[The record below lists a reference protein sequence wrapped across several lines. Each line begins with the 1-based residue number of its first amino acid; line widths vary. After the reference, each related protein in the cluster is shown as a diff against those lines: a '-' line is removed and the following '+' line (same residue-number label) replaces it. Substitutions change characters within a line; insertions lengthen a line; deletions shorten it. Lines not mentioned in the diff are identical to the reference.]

1 MPYFK
6 FQNIKIS
13 AISAAVPKGEI
24 KSDEYA
30 ERFGEEYVA
39 KFKDG
44 TGVLAAHKT
53 REYQTASDLAY
64 AAAEDL
70 LHKKQINREE
80 IGALIFCTSSPDYR
94 RPASA
99 CVLHKRLG
107 LSKNCTAY
115 DINLTCSAFV
125 FGLTSICSLM
135 QSSDIN
141 KALLLL
147 GETSSKMAN
156 PQDKSI
162 VMLFGDGGAALLLE
176 KTDESNVIHSILKT
190 DGTGYQQ
197 IIAPGGGFRN
207 LNPSKHEFE
216 FEDGNIRSMYN
227 VYMQGENVFS
237 FTISEVPRTVK
248 EFLAKTETSVDGY
261 DCFAFHQAN
270 RFILQMIAKKLKVD
284 FGRFPLCLDRYGNTS
299 GPSVPIT
306 ICDHYGKDGSNQE
319 VNILMSS
326 FGVGLSWGVCSA
338 VVNVNDIYPI
348 IETDEIFKEGIINS
362 PDDFLREE

>member
-6 FQNIKIS
+6 FHNIKIS
-13 AISAAVPKGEI
+13 AISAAVPKNEI
-24 KSDEYA
+24 KSDEYV
-30 ERFGEEYVA
+30 ERFGEESVN
-39 KFKDG
+39 KFKEG
-44 TGVLAAHKT
+44 TGVLSAHKT
-53 REYQTASDLAY
+53 REHQTASDLAY
-64 AAAEDL
+64 AAAENL
-70 LHKKQINREE
+70 LQKKQVNREE
-80 IGALIFCTSSPDYR
+80 IGALIFCSSSPDYR

-125 FGLTSICSLM
+125 FGLTTICSLM
-135 QSSDIN
+135 QSSDTS

-156 PQDKSI
+156 PLDKSI
-162 VMLFGDGGAALLLE
+162 VMLFGDGGVALLLE
-176 KTDESNVIHSILKT
+176 KTDEPNEIQSILKT

-207 LNPSKHEFE
+207 LNPSKQEFV
-216 FEDGNIRSMYN
+216 FEDGNTRSMYN

-248 EFLAKTETSVDGY
+248 EFFAKTETSVDNY
-261 DCFAFHQAN
+261 DCFVFHQAN

-284 FGRFPLCLDRYGNTS
+284 FSKFPLCLDRYGNTS

-306 ICDHYGKDGSNQE
+306 ICDKYGKDASDSE
-319 VNILMSS
+319 VNVLMSS

-338 VVNVNDIYPI
+338 KINVQDIYPI
-348 IETDEIFKEGIINS
+348 IETDEIFTEGIINS
-362 PDDFLREE
+362 PDDFLRDE

>member
-24 KSDEYA
+24 KSDEYVD
-30 ERFGEEYVA
+30 RFGEEYVS
-39 KFKDG
+39 KFKEG
-44 TGVLAAHKT
+44 TGVLSTHKT
-53 REYQTASDLAY
+53 REHQTASDLAY
-64 AAAEDL
+64 AAAENIL
-70 LHKKQINREE
+70 LQKQISRDE
-80 IGALIFCTSSPDYR
+80 IGALLFCSSSPDYR
-94 RPASA
+94 RPSSA
-99 CVLHKRLG
+99 CVLHKRLN
-107 LSKNCTAY
+107 LSKNCVAY

-125 FGLTSICSLM
+125 FGLTTVCAMM
-135 QSSDIN
+135 QNSDMD

-162 VMLFGDGGAALLLE
+162 VMLFGDGGAALLIE
-176 KTDESNVIHSILKT
+176 KSEDSSAIHSILKT

-197 IIAPGGGFRN
+197 IIAPAGGFRN
-207 LNPSKHEFE
+207 LNPSNQEFV
-216 FEDGNIRSMYN
+216 FDDGNIRSMYN

-237 FTISEVPRTVK
+237 FTISEVPRTAK
-248 EFLAKTETSVDGY
+248 EFLAKTETSVDDY

-284 FGRFPLCLDRYGNTS
+284 LSKFPICMDRYGNTS

-306 ICDHYGKDGSNQE
+306 ICDRYGTDEVNQE

-338 VVNVNDIYPI
+338 KVNVSDIYPI
-348 IETDEIFKEGIINS
+348 IETDEIFTEGIINC
-362 PDDFLREE
+362 PEDFLRE